1 MTCFMQLPTE
11 NCLTLVPQLQNHISN
26 ADTCFDANVTTPFNL
41 AALVEAGLPHRE
53 VLLWET

>member
-1 MTCFMQLPTE
+1 MQLPTE